1 MCNSGPGQPKL
12 DYSYNVSRYVI
23 FTSALLL
30 FAVIFAYTCHAA
42 PSYKSLNDEFS
53 ALQADKQKSLQ
64 REPWEKIK
72 DKFDAF
78 VKANPKSA
86 DASKAAFM
94 GARCLEEI
102 AIRSHSSRDFRNAA
116 SFLGKVAD
124 TYPKS
129 AQAGEALWR
138 KAEIEYKYLKN
149 NAAAKQTLSLLLKKT
164 QDAKLKSKA
173 KGLEDKIKTEA
184 AGAGGQN
191 AAGNSGGNSGGNT
204 SGSASTKQTSSAGNS
219 AGKATDKAAGKAA
232 GKPQANSSDANIS
245 EPCLLSILV
254 NADKNK
260 TKASL
265 ELNTGAGFAYRFI
278 PKSKSGTGN
287 AALILEVEGVIPK
300 LGIKGLTSV
309 PKGPVRSV
317 NCMQGKLSGSG
328 GGAADSGKGI
338 PSARVEFA
346 LSDDYSFTIES
357 DKNSSLIQVTVDS
370 SKKQTGAQ
378 AGRGQVGKPSSSTSF
393 ASNTATQGATQ
404 EDSSSNIQSARESDE
419 IRQTQSASSSSRAE
433 SLGLTVKTIL
443 LDPGHGG
450 RDPGAKANGVVE
462 SKLVMKLSSMVEK
475 RLKKRGFNVSY
486 TRDKDVFIAL
496 EKRTETANRRKVDL
510 FISIHV
516 NANTDTSV
524 SGLEVYYL
532 DQART
537 KSAERVAARE
547 NGVSVK
553 AISDLQVIISDLGF
567 NTKMKESRE
576 LSGDV
581 LKSMVRQVKSGG
593 FTARSNGVRSAPFY
607 VLMGAKMP
615 SILIE
620 LGYLSHKGDAEYL
633 KNDKY
638 LERLADGIVEG
649 IVAYKKRLEKS
660 VS

>member
-1 MCNSGPGQPKL
+1 MYSSEPGQVKL
-12 DYSYNVSRYVI
+12 NFSSFINTNRYI
-23 FTSALLL
+23 FFTGAVLL
-30 FAVIFAYTCHAA
+30 FFLAFSCYSQAA
-42 PSYKSLNDEFS
+42 PSYKNLEDEFA
-53 ALQADKQKSLQ
+53 ALLADKQKSLQ
-64 REPWEKIK
+64 REPWEKVQA
-72 DKFDAF
+72 KFNAF

-86 DASKAAFM
+86 DTPKAAFM
-94 GARCLEEI
+94 GARCVEEI
-102 AIRSHSSRDFRNAA
+102 AQRSHSPRDFRNAA
-116 SFLGKVAD
+116 SFLGKVAE

-129 AQAGEALWR
+129 RQADEALWR
-138 KAEIEYKYLKN
+138 KAEIEYKRLKD
-149 NAAAKQTLSLLLKKT
+149 NAAAKQTLALLLKKT
-164 QDAKLKSKA
+164 KDDKLKNKA
-173 KGLEDKIKTEA
+173 KALESELKAESGG
-184 AGAGGQN
+184 GATGTASGSSMSN
-191 AAGNSGGNSGGNT
+191 SSGNS
-204 SGSASTKQTSSAGNS
+204 SGSSSGSSSGASANQSGSS
-219 AGKATDKAAGKAA
+219 
-232 GKPQANSSDANIS
+232 GKPQNNTADSNNAA
-245 EPCLLSILV
+245 PCLLSILV

-260 TKASL
+260 ANASL
-265 ELNTGAGFAYRFI
+265 ELNTGAGFSYRFI
-278 PKSKSGTGN
+278 PKSKTGTGD
-287 AALILEVEGVIPK
+287 AALIVEVEGVVPK
-300 LGIKGLTSV
+300 SGIKGLASV

-317 NCMQGKLSGSG
+317 NCMQGKLASAPGGSG
-328 GGAADSGKGI
+328 KDI

-346 LSDDYSFTIES
+346 LSGDYSFTVQS
-357 DKNSSLIQVTVDS
+357 HKNSTRIQVTIDS
-370 SKKQTGAQ
+370 TKKQTGAQ
-378 AGRGQVGKPSSSTSF
+378 SGRGQAGTSTSLASGSAGQSSTAGQSSAGKQKPSSN
-393 ASNTATQGATQ
+393 AQGDWDLGETK
-404 EDSSSNIQSARESDE
+404 
-419 IRQTQSASSSSRAE
+419 QTQSGGSGSNSRAE

-462 SKLVMKLSSMVEK
+462 SKLVMKLSNMVET
-475 RLKKRGFNVSY
+475 RLKKKGFNVTY
-486 TRDKDVFIAL
+486 TRDKDVFIPL

-510 FISIHV
+510 FVSIHV

-547 NGVSVK
+547 NGVKVK

-581 LKSMVRQVKSGG
+581 LNSMTRHVKSGG

-620 LGYLSHKGDAEYL
+620 LGYLSNKGDAEYL

-649 IVAYKKRLEKS
+649 IVAYKKRLERS